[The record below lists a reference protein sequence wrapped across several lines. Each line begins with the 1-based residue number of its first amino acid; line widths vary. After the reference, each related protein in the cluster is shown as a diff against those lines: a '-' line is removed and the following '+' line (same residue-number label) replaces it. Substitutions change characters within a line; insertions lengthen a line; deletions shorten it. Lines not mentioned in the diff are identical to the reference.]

1 MVRTNFFD
9 TLMTLFVF
17 LNTLCL
23 ALDHYNMPKWEEE
36 LLNSF
41 NMAFTWIFFTEMTL
55 KIIALGPVKYMRDKI
70 NHLDS
75 LVVVISISELIV
87 TTTAFHGAH

>member
-1 MVRTNFFD
+1 
-9 TLMTLFVF
+9 
-17 LNTLCL
+17 
-23 ALDHYNMPKWEEE
+23 
-36 LLNSF
+36 
-41 NMAFTWIFFTEMTL
+41 MTL

-75 LVVVISISELIV
+75 LVVVISIAELIV